1 MCKTFGSGHSS
12 HLPWQRSSLSQWW
25 QNVAHFL
32 NGDLQT
38 QTHSQIKF
46 SQGIP
51 HIPALNGLQTPWK
64 IQVVCTPYD
73 HVFSILLRGMSNDN
87 YCQPV
92 SQMTRNYPQSQC
104 YQDGRFLTYLVLLLM
119 CNKMQKYLSFLQTIW
134 LMEEMLL
141 KFDTSVGGVARC
153 SEGHN
158 QSSKWTWSDRQMNR
172 ELVRE
177 MNRWISK
184 RMFNAPTVTFRKES
198 TNARWVLSAKQQ
210 YGRGSFRDECSNTLL
225 VSSMVLKKNGNFTL
239 GWSWILNS
247 LVVLKVLYQYFCD
260 KCLI

>member
-12 HLPWQRSSLSQWW
+12 HLPWESSSLSQWW
-25 QNVAHFL
+25 QNVVHFL

-64 IQVVCTPYD
+64 IQLVCTPYD
-73 HVFSILLRGMSNDN
+73 HVFFILLKGMSNDN
-87 YCQPV
+87 HCQPV
-92 SQMTRNYPQSQC
+92 SQITRNYPQSQC
-104 YQDGRFLTYLVLLLM
+104 YQDGRFLIYFVLLLM
-119 CNKMQKYLSFLQTIW
+119 HNKTQYLSFLQTIW

-141 KFDTSVGGVARC
+141 KFNTSVGGVARH
-153 SEGHN
+153 SGGHD

-184 RMFNAPTVTFRKES
+184 MVCNVPTVTFRKEV

-210 YGRGSFRDECSNTLL
+210 CGRGRFRDESGTTL
-225 VSSMVLKKNGNFTL
+225 F
-239 GWSWILNS
+239 
-247 LVVLKVLYQYFCD
+247 
-260 KCLI
+260 